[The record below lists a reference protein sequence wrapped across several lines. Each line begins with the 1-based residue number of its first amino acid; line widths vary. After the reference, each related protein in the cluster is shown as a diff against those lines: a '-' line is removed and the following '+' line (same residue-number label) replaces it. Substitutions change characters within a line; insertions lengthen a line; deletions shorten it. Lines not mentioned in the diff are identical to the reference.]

1 MHNYV
6 VQNWDFHN
14 PSSTQSIKSVHC
26 SQDYIEVVLII
37 DPDNLCPLKNRK
49 PTHNIKN
56 QSSSYNAMA
65 QFWFRCLLL
74 LAFSYVVIRVSA
86 LGIHFLYF
94 DLQKEK
100 ELQKLTQEEI
110 NFKSLVRDLFQK
122 VEEAK
127 SSLAMNRSRG
137 KVLDAII
144 QEKKSGRIPGIYGRL
159 VNLFINNYTFFSDIV
174 IFLTL
179 K

>member
-1 MHNYV
+1 M

-14 PSSTQSIKSVHC
+14 PSSTRSINQCTAPRTILRSFTLLLTQIIYAPFKIENP
-26 SQDYIEVVLII
+26 YIFF
-37 DPDNLCPLKNRK
+37 K
-49 PTHNIKN
+49 IKAA
-56 QSSSYNAMA
+56 SSYNVMA
-65 QFWFRCLLL
+65 EFWFWCLLL
-74 LAFSYVVIRVSA
+74 TFSYVVIRVSA
-86 LGIHFLYF
+86 FGIHFLYF
-94 DLQKEK
+94 HLQKEK

-159 VNLFINNYTFFSDIV
+159 V
-174 IFLTL
+174 